1 MVKTKF
7 KRAVSLVM
15 AAVLSLGVFTNIGT
29 TAYAASGTKSDV
41 YIMNNLEQKI
51 IVRCKHCGWRIFD
64 KVTMTTGVIELKC
77 PNCHKVVEVDLSLRR
92 GNVKYRLVR
101 VK

>member
-1 MVKTKF
+1 
-7 KRAVSLVM
+7 
-15 AAVLSLGVFTNIGT
+15 
-29 TAYAASGTKSDV
+29 
-41 YIMNNLEQKI
+41 MNNLEQKI

-77 PNCHKVVEVDLSLRR
+77 PNCHRVVEVDLSLRR

-101 VK
+101 VKKSSEQLYIGQMYRATSP